1 MQGVMKVEQRILQLA
16 EEKIIGTDSFILS
29 ARVLPKGRVVILVD
43 GDQGVSIERCS
54 EISRYVGFMIEEE
67 NLIESAY
74 TLEVSSPGVDHPLL
88 QQRQYPKHVGR
99 SLEITL
105 ADNNTKEGKLVS
117 VQAESITI
125 EEVVKEKGKKAET
138 VITELPFN
146 HIKEAKVI
154 VSFK

>member
-1 MQGVMKVEQRILQLA
+1 MKVEQRILQLA
-16 EEKIIGTDSFILS
+16 EEKIVGTDSFILS

-74 TLEVSSPGVDHPLL
+74 TLEVSSPGVDHPLM
-88 QQRQYPKHVGR
+88 QERQYPKHVGR
-99 SLEITL
+99 TL
-105 ADNNTKEGKLVS
+105 SVMLTNNTKKEGKLVS
-117 VQAESITI
+117 VQASTITL
-125 EEVVKEKGKKAET
+125 EEIVKEKGKKAQTLE
-138 VITELPFN
+138 VEVPFTD
-146 HIKEAKVI
+146 IKEAKVI